1 LNSGRSSY
9 GTLMCGAR
17 IVFIGFCHPIGWWTV
32 SIPSTPWVETSA
44 GISGIAGF

>member
-1 LNSGRSSY
+1 MISATTYQFYFEAVSCS
-9 GTLMCGAR
+9 
-17 IVFIGFCHPIGWWTV
+17 IV